1 MFSRHE
7 FKPISRQILLVAGLA
22 LTAALFITPS
32 VEAKDG
38 RSALQNF
45 KAKDLN
51 GKKVELAKLKG
62 KVVLINF
69 WATWCAPC
77 LQEMPHLDKMY
88 KKYKKKGFVV
98 LSVATDGP
106 ETASRIKSVVK
117 RKRWSMPIV
126 HDKSG
131 AIVAQLNPRATNPF
145 TVFIDKKGQ
154 LAHSHEGYSSGD
166 EKGYEKLVKK
176 LLAE

>member
-1 MFSRHE
+1 M
-7 FKPISRQILLVAGLA
+7 IVAGLA
-22 LTAALFITPS
+22 VAFAILLTPS

-38 RSALQNF
+38 RSQIQNF
-45 KAKDLN
+45 KVKDLN
-51 GKKVELAKLKG
+51 GKKVELNKLKG

-77 LQEMPHLDKMY
+77 LQEMPHLDRMY

-106 ETASRIKSVVK
+106 ETASRIRTVVK
-117 RKRWSMPIV
+117 RKRWSMPVV

-131 AIVAQLNPRATNPF
+131 SIVAQLNPRATNPF

-154 LAHSHEGYSSGD
+154 LVHSHEGYSSGD

>member
-1 MFSRHE
+1 MRRLYQKSLTRGLF
-7 FKPISRQILLVAGLA
+7 AGLCFVMA
-22 LTAALFITPS
+22 LGFVSVSDAFAAES
-32 VEAKDG
+32 RKQV
-38 RSALQNF
+38 QNF
-45 KAKDLN
+45 KVKDLN
-51 GKKVELAKLKG
+51 GKKVELSKYKG

-77 LQEMPHLDKMY
+77 LQEMPHLDRMY

-106 ETASRIKSVVK
+106 ETASRIKTVVK
-117 RKRWSMPIV
+117 RKRWGMPIV

-131 AIVAQLNPRATNPF
+131 TIVAQLNPRATNPF
-145 TVFIDKKGQ
+145 TVFIDKNGK

-166 EKGYEKLVKK
+166 EKKYEKLVKK